1 MYINFYGSTKLPLQK
16 QRQYKIMRLF
26 SILIQL
32 LSFGMVLYLTYFKSD
47 ITDRDI
53 LRAIFFMGL
62 YMVEDVRQLKYM
74 IEDNN
79 NKPKIND

>member
-1 MYINFYGSTKLPLQK
+1 
-16 QRQYKIMRLF
+16 MRLF

-32 LSFGMVLYLTYFKSD
+32 LSFGMVLYLTYFKPE
-47 ITDRDI
+47 ITNTDI
-53 LRAIFFMGL
+53 LRSIFFMGI
-62 YMVEDVRQLKYM
+62 YVVEDVRQLKYM

>member
-1 MYINFYGSTKLPLQK
+1 
-16 QRQYKIMRLF
+16 MRLF

-62 YMVEDVRQLKYM
+62 YVVEDVRQVKYM